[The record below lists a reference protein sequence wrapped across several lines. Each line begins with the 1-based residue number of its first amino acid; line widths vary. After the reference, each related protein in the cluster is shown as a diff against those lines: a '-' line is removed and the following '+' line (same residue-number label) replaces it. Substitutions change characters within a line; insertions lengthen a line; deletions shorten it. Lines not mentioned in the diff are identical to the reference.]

1 MRYIYI
7 FFIVT
12 LFSCN
17 ENKSISNLVSANDF
31 NQMISNDKSAII
43 IDVRTPEEFN
53 KGHLRNSLNV
63 NWFDENFDENLK
75 IFNKDLPVLVYCL
88 SGGRSSKANE
98 KIQSLGFKNVYEL
111 DGGILEWRKNKLPEA
126 LLNNNYENSLTVDDF
141 NVFIETDKIVLVDYY
156 ANWCAPC
163 KIMEPYLDEI
173 SNEYSDHILTMNE
186 DLTWNGSVWC
196 ITKEIIFNTK
206 DFYNIQPDILIAS
219 KCITSGFFP
228 LGAVILGEKMTQ
240 EMMEASYKA
249 EEFYHGFTA
258 GGHPVGCAL
267 ALEAIDILSLIH
279 I

>member
-1 MRYIYI
+1 MIRYIYI
-7 FFIVT
+7 FFIVN

-17 ENKSISNLVSANDF
+17 ENKSNSNLISANDF
-31 NQMISNDKSAII
+31 NKMIRNDKSAII

-75 IFNKDLPVLVYCL
+75 IFNKNLPVFVYCL

-141 NVFIETDKIVLVDYY
+141 NVFIETKKIVLVDYY

-173 SNEYSDHILTMNE
+173 LNEYSENLNLVRINYDDNLPLVRSLEVYGLPVLQIYKDKNLLWSHVGFIE
-186 DLTWNGSVWC
+186 KSSVE
-196 ITKEIIFNTK
+196 KEIKKYIN
-206 DFYNIQPDILIAS
+206 
-219 KCITSGFFP
+219 
-228 LGAVILGEKMTQ
+228 
-240 EMMEASYKA
+240 
-249 EEFYHGFTA
+249 
-258 GGHPVGCAL
+258 
-267 ALEAIDILSLIH
+267 
-279 I
+279 

>member
-1 MRYIYI
+1 MYKWWILEQFKMIRYIYI
-7 FFIVT
+7 FFIVN

-17 ENKSISNLVSANDF
+17 ENKSNSNLISANDF
-31 NQMISNDKSAII
+31 NKMIRNDKSAII

-75 IFNKDLPVLVYCL
+75 IFNKNLPVFVYCL

-141 NVFIETDKIVLVDYY
+141 NVFIETEKIVLIDYY

-173 SNEYSDHILTMNE
+173 LNEYSENLNLVRINYDDNLPLVRSLEVYGLPVLQIYKDKNLLWSHVGFIE
-186 DLTWNGSVWC
+186 KSSVE
-196 ITKEIIFNTK
+196 KEIKKYIN
-206 DFYNIQPDILIAS
+206 
-219 KCITSGFFP
+219 
-228 LGAVILGEKMTQ
+228 
-240 EMMEASYKA
+240 
-249 EEFYHGFTA
+249 
-258 GGHPVGCAL
+258 
-267 ALEAIDILSLIH
+267 
-279 I
+279 

>member
-1 MRYIYI
+1 MIRYIYI

-88 SGGRSSKANE
+88 SGGRSSQANE

-141 NVFIETDKIVLVDYY
+141 NVFIETEKIVLVDYY

-173 SNEYSDHILTMNE
+173 SNEYSKNLNLVRINYDDNLPLVRSLEVYGLPVLQIYKDKKLLWSHVGFIE
-186 DLTWNGSVWC
+186 KSSVE
-196 ITKEIIFNTK
+196 KEIKKYIN
-206 DFYNIQPDILIAS
+206 
-219 KCITSGFFP
+219 
-228 LGAVILGEKMTQ
+228 
-240 EMMEASYKA
+240 
-249 EEFYHGFTA
+249 
-258 GGHPVGCAL
+258 
-267 ALEAIDILSLIH
+267 
-279 I
+279 

>member
-1 MRYIYI
+1 MIRYIHV
-7 FFIVT
+7 FFILT
-12 LFSCN
+12 LFSCS
-17 ENKSISNLVSANDF
+17 ENKSISNLISANDF
-31 NQMISNDKSAII
+31 NKMIRNDKSAII

-75 IFNKDLPVLVYCL
+75 IFNKDLPVFVYCL

-141 NVFIETDKIVLVDYY
+141 NVFIETEKIVLVDYY

-173 SNEYSDHILTMNE
+173 SNEYSENLNLVRINYDDNLPLVRSLEVYGLPVLQIYKNKNLLWSHVGFIE
-186 DLTWNGSVWC
+186 KSSVE
-196 ITKEIIFNTK
+196 KEIKKYIN
-206 DFYNIQPDILIAS
+206 
-219 KCITSGFFP
+219 
-228 LGAVILGEKMTQ
+228 
-240 EMMEASYKA
+240 
-249 EEFYHGFTA
+249 
-258 GGHPVGCAL
+258 
-267 ALEAIDILSLIH
+267 
-279 I
+279 